1 MLSKGDLPGP
11 LPTLRVFWD
20 MVGNPLYNNGP
31 NDKGM
36 GLQLAASLRRVF
48 IGFSLG
54 GQQPSLWGCYWALV
68 PGRAASSIP

>member
-31 NDKGM
+31 NDKGV
-36 GLQLAASLRRVF
+36 GLQLAASLWRVF

-54 GQQPSLWGCYWALV
+54 AAAAIPWGRCWALV